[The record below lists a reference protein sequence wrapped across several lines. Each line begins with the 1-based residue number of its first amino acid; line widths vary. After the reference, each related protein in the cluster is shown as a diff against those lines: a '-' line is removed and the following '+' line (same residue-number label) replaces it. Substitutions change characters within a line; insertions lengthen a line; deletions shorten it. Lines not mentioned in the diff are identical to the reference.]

1 MKRALGLGIICLS
14 SLAPLAIVAH
24 AEIYMTDEA
33 AVHSIFP
40 PNSSGGKFERKVITL
55 TPDQIAS
62 IEKSSGEKV
71 HTSQL
76 MTFVNAAKDLVF
88 IDQVLGKH
96 ELITIAVGMSHDGSV
111 RGIEILE
118 YRETYGSQVRGAEW
132 KKQFVGK
139 NTTSDL
145 KLGSD
150 IKNISGATLSSSHIT
165 VGVKR
170 LVRTY
175 DTIRAQL

>member
-1 MKRALGLGIICLS
+1 MKITLGLGIL

-40 PNSSGGKFERKVITL
+40 SDSSGGKFERKEIAL
-55 TPDQIAS
+55 TPEQVAS
-62 IEKSSGEKV
+62 IQKA
-71 HTSQL
+71 TSDVRNPKL
-76 MTFVNAAKDLVF
+76 TAFVNSAKDIVF

-96 ELITIAVGMSHDGSV
+96 EFITIAVGIAHDGSV

-118 YRETYGSQVRGAEW
+118 YRETYGSQVRGPEW
-132 KKQFVGK
+132 RKQFVGK
-139 NTTSDL
+139 NTSSEL

-175 DTIRAQL
+175 DTIRTQL